1 MTEAWLQETLRTSI
15 GHKAFKYRL
24 AHPIHVEQ
32 GTDDSRKVIYDTRTH
47 LHQTTGNFLGCLS
60 GLKSR
65 QPRCS
70 SPSFANRSLLQNV
83 RGKLKVSPCLI
94 LYFRFSDD
102 TVVEVMTN
110 NKLSKEYDCSEK
122 YEIGALVRTHSSS
135 SNRCASHRSRE
146 LLDHTTVGTHQAL
159 SYCHKKSLPHSLQK
173 NPCIAVSLA

>member
-1 MTEAWLQETLRTSI
+1 MTEASLQETLHTST
-15 GHKAFKYRL
+15 GHKAFKYPL

-32 GTDDSRKVIYDTRTH
+32 GTDDLIYDTRTH

-94 LYFRFSDD
+94 LHFRFSDD
-102 TVVEVMTN
+102 TVVEVVTD

-146 LLDHTTVGTHQAL
+146 LFDHTTVGTHQAL